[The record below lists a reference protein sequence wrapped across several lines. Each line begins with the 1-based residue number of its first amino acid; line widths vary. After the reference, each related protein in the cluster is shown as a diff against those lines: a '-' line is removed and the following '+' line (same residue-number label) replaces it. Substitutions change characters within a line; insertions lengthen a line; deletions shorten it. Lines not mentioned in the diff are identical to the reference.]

1 MERDLKVSSKGLK
14 GKHHE
19 QPFVTMTNDD
29 GEKLELRLE
38 GKELLDNYDIE
49 QEFTVKI
56 GDGAQQHLNSKD
68 KKD

>member
-1 MERDLKVSSKGLK
+1 LERDFKVSSKGLK

-38 GKELLDNYDIE
+38 AKQLLEKYEIE

-56 GDGAQQHLNSKD
+56 VEGAQ
-68 KKD
+68 KKLAQR